1 MLANP
6 LGVKNFSISHILLAL
21 GDAKHSA
28 VATVREALQ
37 SLQVGAYFRSDL
49 IAKIAIF
56 FESFIDDA
64 LFTRPAIPNSE

>member
-1 MLANP
+1 
-6 LGVKNFSISHILLAL
+6 L
-21 GDAKHSA
+21 GDAKHSD

-37 SLQVGAYFRSDL
+37 SLQVGVHFRSDL

>member
-6 LGVKNFSISHILLAL
+6 LGVKTFQFPTYCLLWAMPSIAL
-21 GDAKHSA
+21 WRPSVKRFNRFKSA
-28 VATVREALQ
+28 Q
-37 SLQVGAYFRSDL
+37 HFRSDL